1 VTSPTLASV
10 TRPPVAG
17 LGPVDPG
24 QRLESIDMIRGFA
37 LFGVLLVNM
46 YNFGASS
53 PVWTEPIDQLAF
65 SAMRVLFETKS
76 WRLFSFLFGLGFSLQ
91 LLRAQARE
99 RRFAGTYLRRLAIL
113 FVIGMV
119 HALFYNG
126 DVLMFYAEL
135 GLVLALFRNA
145 PPRLVLVLAV
155 ALLAVFPVGSAM
167 RSVITGDT
175 AAIAAAPVD
184 LEAARVRIEQRR
196 QTHPYSVGSVADVMK
211 HNANAIPPFPLP
223 ENQLGPEP
231 ALAKFAMFLL
241 GLYAGRRRIFHD
253 VERHLPLVRGTARWG
268 LATGVLAM
276 TVERILALGWGY
288 QVFDQGRIDV
298 PLEFIGD
305 LSFAYGS
312 TALCFGYAAAIA
324 LMARN
329 DRLRPIVRPLGPVG
343 RMALTVYL
351 TQTLAFTTLFYGY
364 GLGQAY
370 RMGPAA
376 VTASAVLI
384 FGLQILGCAWWV
396 KRYRFGPA
404 EWLWRGL
411 TYMEF
416 PQMKQN
422 ETSPQG

>member
-1 VTSPTLASV
+1 MTSPTLASV

-24 QRLESIDMIRGFA
+24 QRIEAIDMIRGFA
-37 LFGVLLVNM
+37 LFAVLLVNM

-65 SAMRVLFETKS
+65 SAQRVLFETKG
-76 WRLFSFLFGLGFSLQ
+76 WRLFSFLFGFGFSLQ

-175 AAIAAAPVD
+175 APIPAAPVD
-184 LEAARVRIEQRR
+184 LEAARARIEQRR

-211 HNANAIPPFPLP
+211 VNARSIPPIIFTKS
-223 ENQLGPEP
+223 QFDDPEP
-231 ALAKFAMFLL
+231 ASAYLAMFLL

-253 VERHLPLVRGTARWG
+253 VERHLPLVRGTLRWG
-268 LATGVLAM
+268 LAIGVLGM

-288 QVFDQGRIDV
+288 QAWGQGRIDV
-298 PLEFIGD
+298 PLEFIGN

-329 DRLRPIVRPLGPVG
+329 VRWRHIVQPLGPVG
-343 RMALTVYL
+343 RMALTAYL
-351 TQTLAFTTLFYGY
+351 TQTLAFTTLFYSY

-370 RMGPAA
+370 RMGPAS

-384 FGLQILGCAWWV
+384 FGLQIVVCAWWV

-416 PQMKQN
+416 PRMRQN
-422 ETSPQG
+422 ETSP

>member
-1 VTSPTLASV
+1 
-10 TRPPVAG
+10 
-17 LGPVDPG
+17 
-24 QRLESIDMIRGFA
+24 MIRGFA
-37 LFGVLLVNM
+37 LFAVLLVNM

-53 PVWTEPIDQLAF
+53 PVWTAPIDQLAF
-65 SAMRVLFETKS
+65 SAMRTLFETKG

-91 LLRAQARE
+91 LIRARE
-99 RRFAGTYLRRLAIL
+99 REGRFVGTYLRRLAIL
-113 FVIGMV
+113 FVIGMA
-119 HALFYNG
+119 HALFYDG
-126 DVLMFYAEL
+126 DILMLYAEL

-155 ALLAVFPVGSAM
+155 ALLALFPVGRAM

-211 HNANAIPPFPLP
+211 HNANTIPRLPLP

-231 ALAKFAMFLL
+231 ALAQFAMFLL
-241 GLYAGRRRIFHD
+241 GLYAGRRKIFHD
-253 VERHLPLVRGTARWG
+253 VERHLPLVRGTLRWG

-276 TVERILALGWGY
+276 TVERILTLGWGY
-288 QVFDQGRIDV
+288 QVFGQDRIDV

-329 DRLRPIVRPLGPVG
+329 VRLRRIVQPLGPVG

-384 FGLQILGCAWWV
+384 YGLQILGCAWWV
-396 KRYRFGPA
+396 KRYRYGPA

-416 PQMKQN
+416 PRMKQN
-422 ETSPQG
+422 ETSPQEPLMRS

>member
-1 VTSPTLASV
+1 MKNPTLDPV
-10 TRPPVAG
+10 TRTPVPG

-24 QRLESIDMIRGFA
+24 QRIESIDMIRGFA

-53 PVWTEPIDQLAF
+53 PIWTEPLDQLAF
-65 SAMRVLFETKS
+65 DAKRVLFETKS

-91 LLRAQARE
+91 LLRARE
-99 RRFAGTYLRRLAIL
+99 RGSRFVGTYLRRLATL

-119 HALFYNG
+119 HALFYDG
-126 DVLMFYAEL
+126 DVLMIYAEL
-135 GLVLALFRNA
+135 GLVLALFRDA
-145 PPRLVLVLAV
+145 PPRFVLVLAV
-155 ALLAVFPVGSAM
+155 ALLTVSPVGRAM

-175 AAIAAAPVD
+175 ATVAAAQVD
-184 LEAARVRIEQRR
+184 LDAARLRNEQRR
-196 QTHPYSVGSVADVMK
+196 QTHPYAVGSVWEVMK
-211 HNANAIPPFPLP
+211 HNAHAIPPLP
-223 ENQLGPEP
+223 DNQLSPEP
-231 ALAKFAMFLL
+231 NSAYFAMFLL

-253 VERHLPLVRGTARWG
+253 VEHHLPLVRGTLRWG
-268 LATGVLAM
+268 LGIGVLAM
-276 TVERILALGWGY
+276 IVERTLALGWGY
-288 QVFDQGRIDV
+288 EVFDQGRISV
-298 PLEFIGD
+298 PLEFLGD

-329 DRLRPIVRPLGPVG
+329 VRWRRIVRPLGPVG
-343 RMALTVYL
+343 RMALTAYL

-364 GLGQAY
+364 GLGRVY

-376 VTASAVLI
+376 VTASAILI
-384 FGLQILGCAWWV
+384 FGVQVLGCAWWV
-396 KRYRFGPA
+396 KRYRYGPA

-416 PQMKQN
+416 PRIRRQ
-422 ETSPQG
+422 ETSL